1 MEDTLLVISFNL
13 AMHHGE
19 VAALDMAGE
28 YLKLFKEGSRDELS
42 QALQSGR
49 IASCGGA
56 LLAALLQSGLVDT
69 ARPCLAS
76 DSLLSS
82 WGEQERTV
90 YYGAFSFE

>member
-1 MEDTLLVISFNL
+1 
-13 AMHHGE
+13 
-19 VAALDMAGE
+19 MAGE
-28 YLKLFKEGSRDELS
+28 YLRLFKEGRRDELQ
-42 QALQSGR
+42 QALLDGR

-76 DSLLSS
+76 ESLLSA

-90 YYGAFSFE
+90 YYGAFSYE